1 MVENDNKETVVK
13 FVDEKF
19 EVSDQNVVA
28 PGISIDESAD
38 NNQSEPLDESIG
50 IDQSEPLDES
60 FQIES
65 IAETETSDGD
75 FTQDDLLFISETLVN
90 LPVMFYDRLPE
101 REPAQVKR
109 FNKIFYKYCKKKGI
123 DPFEYMFD
131 EMGLIIVTVGI
142 AASYKRD
149 YKELY
154 KTNHP
159 LENTVKEE
167 G

>member
-1 MVENDNKETVVK
+1 MTEDNNKEIEIK

-50 IDQSEPLDES
+50 IDQSGPLDES
-60 FQIES
+60 FQDIQ
-65 IAETETSDGD
+65 TETSDED

-109 FNKIFYKYCKKKGI
+109 FNKTFYKYCKKKGI

-142 AASYKRD
+142 AAGYKRD